1 MRYLTVLFCAAAAA
15 SHAWAGLLIVPTF
28 DSTITSDP
36 NSANIQAAINAAI
49 AIYAADFSD
58 PIQINITFGEMSS
71 GLGQS
76 TKTIYNLSYTTFHNA
91 LVGDAKSSDDSTAL
105 SNSATIS
112 GGNNPVTG
120 TGTIAVS
127 TANIKALGIAG
138 SFPSILACGAT
149 CDGFIQLNT
158 HITFPGSSGTSSQF
172 SLQTVAEHE
181 IDEVLGLGSSLP
193 TPVFANTPSPED
205 LFRYSSTAG
214 VRSFTTSSVALA
226 FFSIDGTVK
235 LAQFDNQNDGGDF
248 GDWQSNPLPG
258 GVQPQVQDAFAT
270 PGATPALGVE
280 LRALDVIGY
289 DLAVPEPATVLLFSG
304 ALAGLLGVKRA
315 ARRRA

>member
-1 MRYLTVLFCAAAAA
+1 LRSLTVLCCAALAA
-15 SHAWAGLLIVPTF
+15 SQAWAGLLIVPTF
-28 DSTITSDP
+28 DSSITSDP

-58 PIQINITFGEMSS
+58 PIQINITFGEMAS

-76 TKTIYNLSYTTFHNA
+76 TKTIYNLSYTSFHNG
-91 LVGDAKSSDDSTAL
+91 LLGDAKSSDDATAL
-105 SNSATIS
+105 ANSATIS

-120 TGTIAVS
+120 TSNIAVS

-138 SFPSILACGAT
+138 SFPSVLACGST

-158 HITFPGSSGTSSQF
+158 NITFPGSPGTSSQY
-172 SLQTVAEHE
+172 SLQVVAEHE

-193 TPVFANTPSPED
+193 TPVFAGSPSPED
-205 LFRYSSTAG
+205 LFRYGSTPGA
-214 VRSFTTSSVALA
+214 RSFTTSSSALA

-258 GVQPQVQDAFAT
+258 GVQPKVQDAFAT
-270 PGATPALGVE
+270 AGATPALGVE

-289 DLAVPEPATVLLFSG
+289 DLAVPEPATFLLFSG

-315 ARRRA
+315 TRRRV